1 MKYDKIFKNIAF
13 GISFCFI
20 NWLIFIIIFNVIFVF
35 LKNLGLIDINH
46 INLLSSII
54 FIILTY
60 LVTRRDIKKSC
71 FKDLNIKTI
80 DIYVF
85 ILSSILMSTIFFILI
100 YNIENKLNF
109 IYYQR
114 YLKNFSENIQINDI
128 NIINLL
134 EIIFTS
140 IILVPIGEELYFRKI
155 GITFLK
161 SKGLHNNYS
170 ILLSAFSF
178 GLFHSATLSSLIYS
192 FLIGLITG
200 LLYIVTGKLRYSI
213 LTHGFNNLLS
223 MSSALYYYFIL
234 KDTPDIN
241 FIMKHNNNITGI
253 INIFIILILLYF
265 IKIFY
270 KKRFIGIYKKLFK
283 YLYK

>member
-1 MKYDKIFKNIAF
+1 MGKFLKNIAF
-13 GISFCFI
+13 CISFCFV
-20 NWLIFIIIFNVIFVF
+20 NFLIFNIIFNIIFVF
-35 LKNLGLIDINH
+35 LKNLNLIDINH
-46 INLLSSII
+46 INLLASIV
-54 FIILTY
+54 FIIVTY
-60 LVTRRDIKKSC
+60 LITRRDIKKSC

-85 ILSSILMSTIFFILI
+85 ILSNILISTIFFILI

-114 YLKNFSENIQINDI
+114 YLKNFNEKLQINDI
-128 NIINLL
+128 NIIALL
-134 EIIFTS
+134 EIISTS

-161 SKGLHNNYS
+161 SKGLNNNYA

-178 GLFHSATLSSLIYS
+178 GLFHFTILSSLIYS
-192 FLIGLITG
+192 FLIGFITG

-213 LTHGFNNLLS
+213 LTHGFSNLLS
-223 MSSALYYYFIL
+223 MSSALYYYVIL

-253 INIFIILILLYF
+253 INIFIILILIYF

-270 KKRFIGIYKKLFK
+270 KKKFIGIYKKFFK